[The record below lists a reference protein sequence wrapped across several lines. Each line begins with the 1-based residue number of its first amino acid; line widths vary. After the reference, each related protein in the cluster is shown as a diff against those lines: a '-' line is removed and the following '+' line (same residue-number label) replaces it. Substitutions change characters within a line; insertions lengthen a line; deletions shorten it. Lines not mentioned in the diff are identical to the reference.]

1 MTKDVGQ
8 TYSQALVTNSTGT
21 ITYSSGNTA
30 IATVDANGM
39 VSFIAPGS
47 TVITASQ
54 LADGKYKAATASYSI
69 TVNALDPAPIAGGAF
84 ANLGDIILSDNLGYN
99 PIIMNV

>member
-1 MTKDVGQ
+1 M
-8 TYSQALVTNSTGT
+8 TNSTGT

-54 LADGKYKAATASYSI
+54 LADGKYRAATASY
-69 TVNALDPAPIAGGAF
+69 TVNVIDVYPAPVVGGAF
-84 ANLGDIILSDNLGYN
+84 ASLGNINI
-99 PIIMNV
+99 